1 MSSQPQPGVPYGQS
15 LEQWRL
21 EQFNGIVRW
30 SLIGA
35 AIGFPI
41 YLLSY
46 FSNGSWRSLAVT
58 GLIGV
63 LGVLFWASGR
73 VGHRFGIARGVNFFG
88 FSLIGFLVISFL
100 FQRNVIGFSIFTL
113 LVPMVVANYLL
124 EPKQARL
131 MTWASAL
138 AAVFNMVIAVLNPF
152 PAPPIPVLAAVAVN
166 VLIGPIP
173 IYIIATMN
181 RQSAS
186 RTQQAIT
193 RLEQQSA
200 ALEETVR
207 RRTAQ
212 LTTAA
217 EIGRAA
223 TGSLDPDELLA
234 RIVNLIRDRFGYY
247 HASIFLLD
255 EKGEN
260 AIVRES
266 TGEVGRILKERRHT
280 LAVGSQ
286 SVIGYVTAQRKP
298 RVALDV
304 GQDAV
309 HFKNPLLPETRSEL
323 AIPLLAGDRLLG
335 ALDVQSTE
343 PNAFTATDVS
353 VLQTLADQLAVAINN
368 AELFTSQKQLI
379 EDNDRLLADS
389 RRAIEELN
397 TLTGRLSREGWQD
410 FMRRGR
416 GNVSVSSQNG
426 EHVPLTEP
434 DAALKMALE
443 KRDLIS
449 ITDADRSA
457 LAAPIVLRDQIIGAL
472 ALEETDPGHQWSADD
487 LALAQEVAD
496 RLGLALDNARLLE
509 QVNRERERLTFLFES
524 ARALSATLDLANV
537 IDTALLFAPRIGAE
551 YAVVVLSREAT
562 GGRHTFRSSAPGLED
577 LSLDRALDIQRT
589 LTSRGLVQWVIEHQQ
604 PAIVTDAYT
613 DSRWTASP
621 TVIPA
626 RSVLIAPLR
635 SPVGAAAGA
644 LAFTHSQPSAFTDDQ
659 LPFILSIATQLSA
672 AINNAQLYQQVRR
685 QQFGAEA
692 LARATQVMAQSLTEA
707 DLVQALANQIFDI
720 FKPNGVIMHRW
731 DAVEETLTPIAA
743 RVNPADP
750 GPWPPL
756 GQPFPVADRPELLPV
771 LTERDS
777 LLRTVRTEAD
787 GQIRELLGLP
797 FLYNE
802 EVEGALEFIHTG
814 PAFGLSP
821 DDVTLVQALLAS
833 AAFALQTARLYEQQ
847 LETAERLREV
857 DRLKSQFLANMSHE
871 LRTPLNSIIGFSR
884 VIMKGIDGP
893 VTEVQLQDLTAIH
906 NSGQHLLGLIND
918 ILDLSRIEAGKMEL
932 NFEGV
937 DLTEI
942 IKGVMSTTIG
952 LIKDKPIKLISDI
965 QPDLPQ
971 AHGDAIRLR
980 QVLLNLMSNAA
991 KFTDSGAITVRA
1003 RVVQTEGQ
1011 RSDVQISVIDT
1022 GPGIPEADQV
1032 KLFQT
1037 FSQVDGSATRKVGGS
1052 GLGLSI
1058 SKQLVE
1064 LLGGRIWL
1072 ESTTSAGT
1080 TFCFTT
1086 PVHLKPQAE
1095 APAPSIYDEHAT
1107 DYRLYSVLAI
1117 DDDARL
1123 IDLYRRYLEP
1133 QGYILHG
1140 LVNPAEAVAA
1150 ARALRPDIVLLDV
1163 LMPRH
1168 DGWQVLGQLKE
1179 HPDTYNIPVIVC
1191 SILTEREKALKLGA
1205 ADYLIKPILDVD
1217 LLDALSRLN
1226 GNGQSM
1232 PLAET
1237 VN

>member
-1 MSSQPQPGVPYGQS
+1 PWP
-15 LEQWRL
+15 
-21 EQFNGIVRW
+21 
-30 SLIGA
+30 
-35 AIGFPI
+35 
-41 YLLSY
+41 
-46 FSNGSWRSLAVT
+46 
-58 GLIGV
+58 
-63 LGVLFWASGR
+63 
-73 VGHRFGIARGVNFFG
+73 
-88 FSLIGFLVISFL
+88 
-100 FQRNVIGFSIFTL
+100 
-113 LVPMVVANYLL
+113 
-124 EPKQARL
+124 
-131 MTWASAL
+131 
-138 AAVFNMVIAVLNPF
+138 
-152 PAPPIPVLAAVAVN
+152 AAVAIN

-173 IYIIATMN
+173 IYIIATLN
-181 RQSAS
+181 RQSAE
-186 RTQQAIT
+186 RAAQAVA

-223 TGSLDPDELLA
+223 TGSLDPDELLS
-234 RIVNLIRDRFGYY
+234 RTINLIRDRFGYY

-255 EKGEN
+255 EKGQN
-260 AIVRES
+260 AVVRES

-280 LAVGSQ
+280 LGVGSQ

-304 GQDAV
+304 GHDAV

-353 VLQTLADQLAVAINN
+353 VLQTLADQLAIAINN
-368 AELFTSQKQLI
+368 AELFNSQRKLI
-379 EDNDRLLADS
+379 EENEHLLAES

-410 FMRRGR
+410 FMRGGR
-416 GNVSVSSQNG
+416 GSVSVSSQNG
-426 EHVPLTEP
+426 EHVPLPEP
-434 DAALKMALE
+434 ETALNLALE
-443 KRDLIS
+443 RRDLVS

-472 ALEETDPGHQWSADD
+472 ALEETDPGHHWSADD

-509 QVNRERERLTFLFES
+509 QVNRERERLSFLFES
-524 ARALSATLDLANV
+524 ARALTASLDLADV
-537 IDTALLFAPRIGAE
+537 IDTTLLFAPRVGAE
-551 YAVVVLSREAT
+551 HTVIVLNRTAGS
-562 GGRHTFRSSAPGLED
+562 GRHTFRSSAPGLED
-577 LSLDRALDIQRT
+577 LTLDRALDIQRT

-613 DSRWTASP
+613 DPRWTASP
-621 TVIPA
+621 TVVPA

-635 SPVGAAAGA
+635 SPLGAAAGA
-644 LAFTHSQPSAFTDDQ
+644 LAFTHSQPDAFTDNQ
-659 LPFILSIATQLSA
+659 LPFILSIATQVSA
-672 AINNAQLYQQVRR
+672 AINNAQLYSQVRQ
-685 QQFGAEA
+685 QQFGAEV
-692 LARATQVMAQSLTEA
+692 LARATQIMAQSLTEA
-707 DLVQALANQIFDI
+707 DLVQSLADQLFDI
-720 FKPNGVIMHRW
+720 FKPNGVIVYRW
-731 DAVEETLTPIAA
+731 NKIDDTLTPIASHLSPEDA
-743 RVNPADP
+743 

-756 GQPFPVADRPELLPV
+756 GQPIATADHPELLSV

-777 LLRTVRTEAD
+777 LLRQLRPEAD

-797 FLYNE
+797 FVYDDQ
-802 EVEGALEFIHTG
+802 VEGAIELVHTG
-814 PAFGLSP
+814 PAFGLGP
-821 DDVTLVQALLAS
+821 DDVTLVQSLLAS

-893 VTEVQLQDLTAIH
+893 VNEVQLQDLTAIH
-906 NSGQHLLGLIND
+906 GSGQHLLGLIND

-932 NFEGV
+932 NFDSV
-937 DLTEI
+937 DMTEI

-952 LIKDKPIKLISDI
+952 LIKDKPIKLIPDI
-965 QPDLPQ
+965 QPDLPHVH
-971 AHGDAIRLR
+971 ADAIRLR
-980 QVLLNLMSNAA
+980 QVLLNLMANAA
-991 KFTDSGAITVRA
+991 KFTDAGSITVRA
-1003 RVVQTEGQ
+1003 RVVQNEGQ

-1022 GPGIPEADQV
+1022 GPGIPEGDRA

-1058 SKQLVE
+1058 CKQLVE
-1064 LLGGRIWL
+1064 LHGGQIWL
-1072 ESTTSAGT
+1072 ESTIGVGT
-1080 TFCFTT
+1080 TLSFTT

-1095 APAPSIYDEHAT
+1095 VEPDLVQYDLPQS
-1107 DYRLYSVLAI
+1107 DYRVCSVLAI

-1133 QGYILHG
+1133 KGYTLHG
-1140 LVNPAEAVAA
+1140 LVNP
-1150 ARALRPDIVLLDV
+1150 
-1163 LMPRH
+1163 
-1168 DGWQVLGQLKE
+1168 G
-1179 HPDTYNIPVIVC
+1179 
-1191 SILTEREKALKLGA
+1191 
-1205 ADYLIKPILDVD
+1205 
-1217 LLDALSRLN
+1217 
-1226 GNGQSM
+1226 
-1232 PLAET
+1232 
-1237 VN
+1237 